1 MNAILKDLTALG
13 VHERL
18 QLVEDLWD
26 SIAEDSLPPISD
38 EVYEEVCRRAAWPT
52 RIQAMAKAWSRSP
65 RSSAFGCD
73 ALGRIQAGSTR

>member
-1 MNAILKDLTALG
+1 MNAILKDLTSLS

-38 EVYEEVCRRAAWPT
+38 EVYEEVCRRAAW
-52 RIQAMAKAWSRSP
+52 A
-65 RSSAFGCD
+65 D
-73 ALGRIQAGSTR
+73 AHPGHGKSLEQIAEKLGVWL